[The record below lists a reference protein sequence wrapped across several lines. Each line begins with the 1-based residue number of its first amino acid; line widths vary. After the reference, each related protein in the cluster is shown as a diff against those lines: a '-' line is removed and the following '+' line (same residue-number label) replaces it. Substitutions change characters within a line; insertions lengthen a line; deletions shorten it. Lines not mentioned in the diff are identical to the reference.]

1 MKKNEPAIREFMT
14 LQPQSIEGKESLDT
28 ARSLMAMFGI
38 RHLPVT
44 RDGIVVGILSQ
55 READIGLQLEIVEGV
70 KRFLV
75 IDACSEKPYI
85 AYPETPLREVV
96 GVMAREHLGSVI
108 VMENAKLVGI
118 FTTVDACRVLHDLI
132 ENGLREEGL
141 DNIKNLRSSFGKRV
155 Q

>member
-1 MKKNEPAIREFMT
+1 MSGEPLIREYMT

-28 ARSLMAMFGI
+28 ARSLMTMFGI

-44 RDGIVVGILSQ
+44 QDGIVVGMLSQ

-85 AYPETPLREVV
+85 AYPETPLREVAA
-96 GVMAREHLGSVI
+96 VMAREHLGSVI
-108 VMENAKLVGI
+108 IMENAKLVGI

-132 ENGLREEGL
+132 EGGLREEGL
-141 DNIKNLRSSFGKRV
+141 ETIKKMRSAFGKRIL
-155 Q
+155 